1 MAIKKETKA
10 STTPAKK
17 VALKKTTR
25 KTVKR
30 KPKDNTAKMLSVIV
44 DSIEDKKG
52 ENIVVLNLKELKNA
66 MADYFIICDAR
77 NKVQADAIVQNIEE
91 KVFKKVKETAYSI
104 EGRQNAEWIL
114 MDYFNIVVHVFLAE
128 KRGFYGLENLWAD
141 AQQEQIAAI

>member
-1 MAIKKETKA
+1 MAVKKETITK
-10 STTPAKK
+10 SSKN

-66 MADYFIICDAR
+66 MVDYFVICEAR
-77 NKVQADAIVQNIEE
+77 NKIQVDAIVRNIEE
-91 KVFKKVKETAYSI
+91 KVFKKVKETAFNI
-104 EGRQNAEWIL
+104 EGKQNAEWIL
-114 MDYFNIVVHVFLAE
+114 MDYFNVVVHVFLAE
-128 KRGFYGLENLWAD
+128 KREFYGLENLWAD
-141 AQQEQIAAI
+141 AQEEKIAAI